1 MGEEKFVKLLWT
13 EPNRTGRTE
22 THSARGILVSSE
34 GTHFTLRIQDGRL
47 VYINRAAVLKI
58 VEVPQ

>member
-13 EPNRTGRTE
+13 EPNRTGRIE
-22 THSARGILVSSE
+22 THSARGFLVSSE
-34 GTHFTLRIQDGRL
+34 GSHFTLRFQDGRQL
-47 VYINRAAVLKI
+47 CINRAAVLKI